1 MILHHNEPPDLFLG
15 PDGIMWLE
23 KDETGALVAR
33 KMNKD
38 RLRYY
43 VTDKFD
49 FTTSTGKDKDT
60 RHARPP
66 EDLVPNILAR
76 RDKTQLPRLRGL
88 VRIPQAG
95 PDGEVRLAGGYDK
108 ETCMYFD
115 PGGLTLPWPVSDYP
129 SQAEIKQAVFHIS
142 DLLEDF
148 PFVGDA
154 ERAHA
159 FAAMIQPFV
168 RPMIDGPTPL
178 YLIEKPTSGTGAT
191 LLAHVLSYPALG
203 AWPSAVTQPKDES
216 EWRRSTLS
224 WLRDSPQVIIID
236 NLGDSLKSS
245 NLASVLTASK
255 YTDRIIGSSDAITVN
270 VDAMWIATGNN
281 PQLNQEM
288 SRRSVRI
295 RIDAQ
300 SEHPDQGRLF
310 KYSDLRQE
318 VMDMRP
324 VIVWSILTLVVGWVR
339 RGQKGQSEIS
349 VMGMY
354 DNWARILGG
363 ILEMAGVKG
372 FLANR
377 SEQRILSDS
386 ESQTNGVFVAKWQET
401 YNTERIVAKDLWKVG
416 EEAGID
422 LGRGNDHSRRVK
434 LGTLL
439 ASLRDRRFGNY
450 RVETSG
456 LRHRVQTYR
465 LVEIEEGGVAET
477 TPPPGFTDS
486 K

>member
-129 SQAEIKQAVFHIS
+129 SRRRSSTAIFYIN
-142 DLLEDF
+142 DRIDDF

-159 FAAMIQPFV
+159 IAAMIQPFI

-203 AWPSAVTQPKDES
+203 DWPSAVTQPKDES
-216 EWRRSTLS
+216 EWRRATLS

-236 NLGDSLKSS
+236 NLGTSLASS
-245 NLASVLTASK
+245 NLASVLTATK
-255 YTDRIIGSSDAITVN
+255 YTDRIIGSSDAITVP

-281 PQLNQEM
+281 PGLNSEM
-288 SRRSVRI
+288 ARRSVRI

-300 SEHPDQGRLF
+300 SERPDEGRIF
-310 KYSDLRQE
+310 KYPDLRQE
-318 VMDMRP
+318 VMDTRP
-324 VIVWSILTLVVGWVR
+324 VIVWAILTLVVGWVR
-339 RGQKGQSEIS
+339 RGSKGGGDLS
-349 VMGMY
+349 VMGMF

-363 ILEMAGVKG
+363 ILDMAGVKG
-372 FLANR
+372 FLTNR
-377 SEQRILSDS
+377 SEQRILSDTDNQMYTALKDRWLEKFRLDPI
-386 ESQTNGVFVAKWQET
+386 ESKELFHTCE
-401 YNTERIVAKDLWKVG
+401 EVG
-416 EEAGID
+416 IY
-422 LGRGNDHSRRVK
+422 LGPGTDHARRVR
-434 LGTLL
+434 LGKILS
-439 ASLRDRRFGNY
+439 SLRDRIFGSH
-450 RVETSG
+450 RVETAG
-456 LRHRVQTYR
+456 YRHKQQTYR
-465 LVEIEEGGVAET
+465 LVEVGDMQKIVS
-477 TPPPGFTDS
+477 P
-486 K
+486 